1 MGSKIISRPL
11 HLNSKIFINRH
22 GFELKS
28 ITVRL
33 YYATNLIKM
42 RYAKNPQ
49 PLRERITS
57 NVRSGKVFEKEGVSP

>member
-28 ITVRL
+28 ITVRHPSIENPNKDP
-33 YYATNLIKM
+33 ASH
-42 RYAKNPQ
+42 AKKSINA
-49 PLRERITS
+49 
-57 NVRSGKVFEKEGVSP
+57 